1 MCSKSLNE
9 VFTVIISTC
18 LPVSLPQVDWLVNV
32 KSDMTGPALES
43 GQTLL
48 MIQLCTWTE
57 ADGLEIRKISDL
69 NNKTWDLWW

>member
-1 MCSKSLNE
+1 M
-9 VFTVIISTC
+9 
-18 LPVSLPQVDWLVNV
+18 DWLVNV

-48 MIQLCTWTE
+48 MLQLCTWTE
-57 ADGLEIRKISDL
+57 ADGLEIRKMSDL